1 MVYLFLTTLLLT
13 IIAYYLNNKELIAP
27 SFLFSISFLF
37 ASFFA
42 YLNKNKW
49 GDLLTS
55 GVFWVISLGILE
67 FIIVCF
73 IIRFVFQQ
81 KRIQHQD
88 IVSINESFL
97 NSTGRQKLIAIE
109 IIQLFFIIM
118 IIKEIKKV
126 TGQSSLSV
134 AINLLN
140 YSTNGFITADYS
152 LPTYV
157 TLMQVFNLEFGI
169 AGEYLFTKKLMIL
182 KKFDVVLFIEALI
195 GTMGPLLNG
204 SRGGTIF
211 GILTIIIFML
221 MIQQNKSKWENINKL
236 KYIFYIL
243 VGITG
248 IMLLLQWS
256 ATLVGRNV
264 DSIKFIDY
272 ISTYV
277 GAEIKN
283 LDLFINRAQF
293 PINTDIFGKETFYP
307 IITFL
312 IKHAGLNMPLYDLD
326 LPFQTA
332 NGYGLGNVSTT
343 FYQWLYDFGYRGI
356 PVLIFIMAS
365 VSEITYQI
373 SKKNNY
379 KFAPSAK
386 LFYGGTLA
394 PCIAFSFFSN
404 KFYESMDII
413 SLILMFMIWFISNW
427 FFSSNMYIEDIR
439 KNDIK

>member
-157 TLMQVFNLEFGI
+157 TLMQVLNL
-169 AGEYLFTKKLMIL
+169 
-182 KKFDVVLFIEALI
+182 
-195 GTMGPLLNG
+195 
-204 SRGGTIF
+204 
-211 GILTIIIFML
+211 
-221 MIQQNKSKWENINKL
+221 
-236 KYIFYIL
+236 
-243 VGITG
+243 
-248 IMLLLQWS
+248 
-256 ATLVGRNV
+256 
-264 DSIKFIDY
+264 
-272 ISTYV
+272 
-277 GAEIKN
+277 
-283 LDLFINRAQF
+283 
-293 PINTDIFGKETFYP
+293 
-307 IITFL
+307 
-312 IKHAGLNMPLYDLD
+312 
-326 LPFQTA
+326 
-332 NGYGLGNVSTT
+332 
-343 FYQWLYDFGYRGI
+343 
-356 PVLIFIMAS
+356 
-365 VSEITYQI
+365 
-373 SKKNNY
+373 
-379 KFAPSAK
+379 
-386 LFYGGTLA
+386 
-394 PCIAFSFFSN
+394 
-404 KFYESMDII
+404 
-413 SLILMFMIWFISNW
+413 
-427 FFSSNMYIEDIR
+427 
-439 KNDIK
+439 